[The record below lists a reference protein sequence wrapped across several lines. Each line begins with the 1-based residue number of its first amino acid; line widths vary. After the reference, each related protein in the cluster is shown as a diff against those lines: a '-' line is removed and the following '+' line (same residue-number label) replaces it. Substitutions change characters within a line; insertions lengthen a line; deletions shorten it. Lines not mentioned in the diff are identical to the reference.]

1 MEKNYSRNLTAVINI
16 SRSAYGIIS
25 TMKQLLYTLIFGG
38 MLFAATPEQVD
49 RYLSVSNADEQ
60 LLELESQFSQMQEN
74 INRIS
79 TENDP
84 ESYDMQMLPIR
95 FKAYLQKNI
104 SEDEME
110 QILKLYKN
118 VILLQFV
125 SATVDEMPDAK
136 TVEAYVKTLKSDPE
150 SGTRIDLVKKITSQM
165 YDKSS
170 MALMFDKLIKPLMLN
185 APGGDR
191 LDPKV
196 LEKSRD
202 IYLKRMVKE
211 TQDEVL
217 YATRDF
223 TMDELEKLEKISH
236 EPAISIETKAV
247 FGATAYALEAFFLSL
262 SKRYDISKHQSTQKA
277 AQ

>member
-1 MEKNYSRNLTAVINI
+1 
-16 SRSAYGIIS
+16 
-25 TMKQLLYTLIFGG
+25 MKRLLYTLLFGG
-38 MLFAATPEQVD
+38 LLFAATPEQID

-60 LLELESQFSQMQEN
+60 LLELESQFSRMQEN

-79 TENDP
+79 NEEDP

-95 FKAYLQKNI
+95 FKEYLQKHI

-118 VILLQFV
+118 VTLLQFV
-125 SATVDEMPDAK
+125 SATAEEIPDEK
-136 TVEAYVKTLKSDPE
+136 RVEAYVKGLESDPE
-150 SGTRIDLVKKITSQM
+150 SGVRIDLVKKITSQM

-185 APGGDR
+185 APGGDK

-196 LEKSRD
+196 LEQSREA
-202 IYLKRMVKE
+202 YLKRMVKE
-211 TQDEVL
+211 TQNEVL

-223 TMDELEKLEKISH
+223 TLEELEKLEKLSQ

-262 SKRYDISKHQSTQKA
+262 AKRYDISKHQTAQKPP
-277 AQ
+277 Q

>member
-1 MEKNYSRNLTAVINI
+1 
-16 SRSAYGIIS
+16 
-25 TMKQLLYTLIFGG
+25 MKQLLYTLIFGG
-38 MLFAATPEQVD
+38 LLFAATPEQVD

-79 TENDP
+79 TEDDP

-95 FKAYLQKNI
+95 FKAYLQKHI

-125 SATVDEMPDAK
+125 SATADEMPDAK
-136 TVEAYVKTLKSDPE
+136 TVEAYIKTLKSDPE

-185 APGGDR
+185 APGGDK
-191 LDPKV
+191 LDPKL
-196 LEKSRD
+196 LEKSRE
-202 IYLKRMVKE
+202 IYLKRMEKE

-223 TMDELEKLEKISH
+223 TFEELEQLEKISH
-236 EPAISIETKAV
+236 DPAISIETKAV

-262 SKRYDISKHQSTQKA
+262 SKRYDISKHQSPQKP